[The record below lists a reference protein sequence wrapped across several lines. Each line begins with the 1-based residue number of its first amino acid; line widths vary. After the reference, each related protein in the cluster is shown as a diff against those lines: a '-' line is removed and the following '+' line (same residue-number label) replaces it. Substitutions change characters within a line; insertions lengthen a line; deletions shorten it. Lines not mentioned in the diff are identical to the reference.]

1 MYLKRLEIRGF
12 KSFADHTEL
21 NFTDGIN
28 VIVGPNG
35 CGKSNI
41 VDAVRWVLGEANV
54 RSLRGHKNEDVIFNG
69 TDKKRGLG
77 MAQVDLTVDNTEGL
91 LPIEYNE
98 VTVSRRIYRSGE
110 SEFYLNKTRVRMKD
124 VAQLYMDTG
133 LGKRGYSIIGQGE
146 LERVLNGQP
155 FDRRLML
162 EEAAGTIRYRQH
174 KDEVQQR
181 ILATSHDLL
190 RVEDILNELRS
201 RKNELQRKA
210 DKARSYLQLREE
222 FISLDMQVMAHQAE
236 QLESKL
242 GSERQELQQNNSEYS
257 RLGICQE
264 EFSQQRDEAAVRQE
278 ERRARLNQVKDRKY
292 ELEHSISKMN
302 SEVKLSQERVK
313 NHRERIQAARQDYE
327 KYTVMMGKLEQDLE
341 QKSTV
346 FERERLQYE
355 ARQRE
360 LEGLEME
367 IREIEAA
374 LAAFEEVLV
383 GNNQQIFE
391 RAHRETQLKNAVV
404 DGEDNLKK
412 ARERRDRLSIRVDE
426 SDVALKS
433 AGKVMEE
440 LRQRKQ
446 TAAAAGETLIQSLR
460 EIEQELHTYEKGR
473 AGLEAEYKSLSSQR
487 AALERK
493 LSVWQEVEK
502 SRASYSEGVRGLL
515 LARDRGEIEITGFRG
530 LVSELIEVPAQLGL
544 AIGTALGGGM
554 ENIVVETSHSARRAI
569 ELLKKKRWG
578 RITFLPLDNLRY
590 TGIPDRVR
598 QELKRATGV
607 AGWADELVKYESTD
621 ELAVKYLLGRVLV
634 VDDMT
639 TGFRVFRQYNLP
651 FRVVTMEGE
660 IINASG
666 AITGGT
672 RGQRQPNMLERRQED
687 KILRQQLQELVQAE
701 EDNRGR
707 AEEVTNQT
715 NAVEMRLADLRRAGA
730 EQDFQLQ
737 MVNQEETRVL
747 ELTVKNKAAR
757 DQYSREKSELDVMI
771 REIQTQL
778 ETLVE
783 EYQDHRAHNT
793 LMDDQSEN
801 VKMKLENIRREWE
814 VKKERYSSCQE
825 QLTMKKR
832 ELENDSRNIDQFI
845 QVRNSY
851 RQSATEANDLQTRL
865 QQEVSTHLERIE
877 TSLDG
882 INQLQQELEEV
893 IAAIG
898 TGRRE
903 DEQELQRLT
912 ELEMEMIQTKRQI
925 EKVQERVRMYELRI
939 ARMETELA
947 GLQAQWRG
955 KYPAQSMEA
964 VRGSL
969 TLRQLREARKRI
981 EELSSAIEGLGSIDI
996 ESIKEYDDL
1005 RERYDFLSQQ
1015 TEDLSVA
1022 KASLESL
1029 LRETEKIMATNFSEF
1044 MARADASFR
1053 HTFQE
1058 IFDGGDASL
1067 EIESADDLAA
1077 GVDLVV
1083 KMPGKRSQSLNLL
1096 SGGERALTCI
1106 AFIFALL
1113 RIKPSPFCLLDEIDA
1128 SLDEANLQRFAGFL
1142 SRMAQNTQ
1150 FIVITHRPATIEAG
1164 GNIYG
1169 ITMPQEGISSVLSIQ
1184 YEDARSMA
1192 V

>member
-124 VAQLYMDTG
+124 IAQLYMDTG
-133 LGKRGYSIIGQGE
+133 LGKKGYSIIGQGE

-181 ILATSHDLL
+181 ILATSRDLL
-190 RVEDILNELRS
+190 RVEDILNELRN
-201 RKNELQRKA
+201 RKAELERKA
-210 DKARSYLQLREE
+210 DKARRYLQLREE
-222 FISLDMQVMAHQAE
+222 FISLDMQVMANQIE

-242 GSERQELQQNNSEYS
+242 GSERQELQQDNSEYS
-257 RLGICQE
+257 RLGVCQE
-264 EFSQQRDEAAVRQE
+264 AFSQQRDEAAGRQE

-302 SEVKLSQERVK
+302 SEVKLSQERIK
-313 NHRERIQAARQDYE
+313 NHRERIEAAHQDYE
-327 KYTVMMGKLEQDLE
+327 KYTVMIGKLEQDLE
-341 QKSTV
+341 QKSAA
-346 FERERLQYE
+346 FGRERLQYD
-355 ARQRE
+355 ARQHE
-360 LEGLEME
+360 LDGLEME
-367 IREIEAA
+367 IREIEAS
-374 LAAFEEVLV
+374 LAACEEVLV

-391 RAHRETQLKNAVV
+391 RANRETQLKNAVV

-412 ARERRDRLSIRVDE
+412 VQERRDRLSIRVDE

-433 AGKVMEE
+433 AFKVMEE

-446 TAAAAGETLIQSLR
+446 TAAAAGETLTQLLR
-460 EIEQELHTYEKGR
+460 DIEQELHTYEKGR
-473 AGLEAEYKSLSSQR
+473 ADLEAEYKSLSSQR

-502 SRASYSEGVRGLL
+502 SRASYSEGVRRLL

-530 LVSELIEVPAQLGL
+530 LVSELIEVPTQLGL

-554 ENIVVETSHSARRAI
+554 ENIVVETSHSAQLAI

-598 QELKRATGV
+598 QELKRERGV

-639 TGFRVFRQYNLP
+639 TGLKVFRQYNLP

-672 RGQRQPNMLERRQED
+672 RSNRQPNMLERRQEG
-687 KILRQQLQELVQAE
+687 KSLRQQLQELAQAE
-701 EDNRGR
+701 EANRAR

-715 NAVEMRLADLRRAGA
+715 NAVQMRLADLRRANA

-747 ELTVKNKAAR
+747 ELIGKNKTAR
-757 DQYSREKSELDVMI
+757 DQYSREKSELDGMI
-771 REIQTQL
+771 SEIQTQL
-778 ETLVE
+778 ETLVK
-783 EYQDHRAHNT
+783 EYHDHRAHNT
-793 LMDDQSEN
+793 LMDDQSDN
-801 VKMKLENIRREWE
+801 VKMKLETIRREWE
-814 VKKERYSSCQE
+814 VKKERYSSYQE

-851 RQSATEANDLQTRL
+851 RQSAAEANDLQTRL

-912 ELEMEMIQTKRQI
+912 EVEKELTQNKQQI
-925 EKVQERVRMYELRI
+925 EQVQERVRMYELRI

-955 KYPAQSMEA
+955 KYPSQSMEA
-964 VRGSL
+964 VRGAL
-969 TLRQLREARKRI
+969 TVRQQREARKRI

-1005 RERYDFLSQQ
+1005 KERYDFLSQQ

-1044 MARADASFR
+1044 IARADASFR

-1142 SRMAQNTQ
+1142 SRMAQDTQ

>member
-28 VIVGPNG
+28 IIVGPNG

-69 TDKKRGLG
+69 TDKKKGLG

-133 LGKRGYSIIGQGE
+133 LGKKGYSLIGQGE
-146 LERVLNGQP
+146 LERVLNSQP

-162 EEAAGTIRYRQH
+162 EEAAGTIRYRQQ

-181 ILATSHDLL
+181 LLATSRDLT
-190 RVEDILNELRS
+190 RVEDIINELRS
-201 RKNELQRKA
+201 RKTELQRKA
-210 DKARSYLQLREE
+210 DKARSYLRLREE
-222 FISLDMQVMAHQAE
+222 FVSLDMQVMANQAA
-236 QLESKL
+236 QLEDRLS
-242 GSERQELQQNNSEYS
+242 SERQELQKSNYEY
-257 RLGICQE
+257 RQLGVLQE
-264 EFSQQRDEAAVRQE
+264 KFCKQREEAAVRQE
-278 ERRARLNQVKDRKY
+278 ERQVRLNQIKDRKY

-302 SEVKLSQERVK
+302 SEVKLSQERIK
-313 NHRERIQAARQDYE
+313 NHRERIQAAQQDFE
-327 KYTVMMGKLEQDLE
+327 KYTAMMGKLEQDLE
-341 QKSTV
+341 QKSAAIEQ
-346 FERERLQYE
+346 ERRQYE
-355 ARQRE
+355 VRRHE

-367 IREIEAA
+367 IKEIEAS
-374 LAAFEEVLV
+374 LEAFEEALV
-383 GNNQQIFE
+383 SNNQQMFE
-391 RAHRETQLKNAVV
+391 RANRETQLKNAVV
-404 DGEDNLKK
+404 EGEDKLKK
-412 ARERRDRLSIRVDE
+412 AQERRDRLSIRVDE
-426 SDVALKS
+426 SDAALKS
-433 AGKVMEE
+433 AARVMEE
-440 LRQRKQ
+440 LRQRKL
-446 TAAAAGETLIQSLR
+446 AAASAGETLAQLLR
-460 EIEQELHTYEKGR
+460 DVEHELLTYEKDR
-473 AGLEAEYKSLSSQR
+473 ADLEAEHKSLSSQR

-493 LSVWQEVEK
+493 LSVWQEVEN

-515 LARDRGEIEITGFRG
+515 LARDRGEIEISGFRG
-530 LVSELIEVPAQLGL
+530 LVPELIEVPAQLGL
-544 AIGTALGGGM
+544 AIGTALGAGM
-554 ENIVVETSHSARRAI
+554 ENIVVETSHSARLAI

-590 TGIPDRVR
+590 TGIPERFR
-598 QELKRATGV
+598 QDLNREKGV
-607 AGWADELVKYESTD
+607 VGWADELVKYEPID
-621 ELAVKYLLGRVLV
+621 ELAIKYLLGRVLV

-639 TGFRVFRQYNLP
+639 IGFKVFRQYNLP
-651 FRVVTMEGE
+651 FRLVTMEGE

-672 RGQRQPNMLERRQED
+672 RSHRQPNMLERRQEG
-687 KILRQQLQELVQAE
+687 KALRQRLHELVLSEKA
-701 EDNRGR
+701 NRER
-707 AEEVTNQT
+707 LEQVTNQI
-715 NAVEMRLADLRRAGA
+715 NEVETRLAELRRASA

-747 ELTVKNKAAR
+747 ELVSKNKTER
-757 DQYSREKSELDVMI
+757 DQYSLEKSQLEGVI
-771 REIQTQL
+771 RELHTQL

-783 EYQDHRAHNT
+783 EYQSHRAQNT
-793 LMDDQSEN
+793 LIDDQNEN
-801 VKMKLENIRREWE
+801 AKMKLETIRRECE
-814 VKKERYSSCQE
+814 VKKERYSSYQE
-825 QLTMKKR
+825 QLMMKKR

-845 QVRNSY
+845 QVLNSY
-851 RQSATEANDLQTRL
+851 RQSAAEANGLQTRL
-865 QQEVSTHLERIE
+865 QQEVTTHLERIE
-877 TSLDG
+877 TSLEG
-882 INQLQQELEEV
+882 INRLQRELEEV
-893 IAAIG
+893 AAAIG
-898 TGRRE
+898 AGRRE
-903 DEQELQRLT
+903 DEQELHWLT
-912 ELEMEMIQTKRQI
+912 EVEKNMAQTKREMEQ
-925 EKVQERVRMYELRI
+925 VQEQVRMYEIRI

-947 GLQAQWRG
+947 GLQAQWHE
-955 KYPAQSMEA
+955 KYPSRSMGA
-964 VRGSL
+964 DLGLL
-969 TLRQLREARKRI
+969 TPRQLREARRRI
-981 EELSSAIEGLGSIDI
+981 EELSNEIEELGPIDI

-1029 LRETEKIMATNFSEF
+1029 LRETEKTMATNFSEF
-1044 MARADASFR
+1044 MAKANASFR

-1142 SRMAQNTQ
+1142 NRMARDTQ

-1184 YEDARSMA
+1184 TEDARSMA